1 MPNDESRLKR
11 DDPLN
16 AILAQT
22 DTNEPL
28 KWELKQK
35 PGMSPPRGGFRPDD
49 PNQQIVAD
57 HDEIFDEYG
66 GITIFISV
74 SFIMSPTPFSYFSA
88 KSFMNFVLAKGL
100 YLSGE

>member
-28 KWELKQK
+28 KWELKQI

-66 GITIFISV
+66 GIT
-74 SFIMSPTPFSYFSA
+74 
-88 KSFMNFVLAKGL
+88 NF
-100 YLSGE
+100 YLNFFYQCHPLLVHTFQQNPL